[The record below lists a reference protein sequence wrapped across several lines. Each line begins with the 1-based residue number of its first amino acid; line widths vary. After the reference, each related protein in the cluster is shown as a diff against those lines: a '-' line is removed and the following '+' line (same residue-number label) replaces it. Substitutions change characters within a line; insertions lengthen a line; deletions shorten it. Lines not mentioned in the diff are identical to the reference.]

1 MSGLF
6 IKKDYFKQLENL
18 VSKGKFEAALNFAI
32 KEGDALYDK
41 GEIARASELYERLLE
56 LFKSANVTDYEI
68 FEKLYEKIIP
78 LLFEDERTEDAIAYS
93 LDLIDIKLLLNKTDE
108 AYEILNAL
116 KEEFKTNEKVFLKDI
131 DLALRNGDAESAL
144 KTIDYMVSNIS
155 LKPEL
160 LELAVEIL
168 FKRGEKEK
176 ALDYLNTLA
185 AVDPQNSFAK
195 TKLAELSNTE
205 GVSAES
211 ERSELN
217 ENTVKEPQPSH
228 KDATPNSKQSFIP
241 KEAIGKNNE
250 IQDESSSENKIGNQ
264 NEELPKAGH
273 IDNSGELNNKKPLL
287 YEITN
292 SEAYKNA
299 MLKIVDSPINSSEDL
314 MNIAAEYENKGSFKN
329 AEYLYLKA
337 LLANPSNKNAIDR
350 LYNIY
355 QREKRKEEAI
365 FLLRIGANNFT
376 GREKLGYLLKMSEL
390 LPENAKVGVEIVK
403 NACHNNDKDLSLKY
417 FYNVKDKVDPQT
429 LDELLKLMFP
439 VVNNDFQALRNLS
452 VTIRKKRLE
461 TKTAFKYFRA
471 TGKLLFNTDDKP
483 EGLKWLMRASKIERL
498 PLEDYIMIVDYIKEM
513 PLDTEK
519 DAVASALNGYV
530 DVVSDDKKENLYKTI
545 LLLKPNN
552 ALYIRKYAEFLN
564 SKGRYKEMAALV
576 KRLIDKSDL
585 NGADFISEVMPKVVE
600 HLDDNTIL
608 KAINLFILAG
618 NSARA
623 SDLYDLLHFRNPDNK
638 EYTIGK
644 LILQVENENVE
655 EVIKFFRENEPD
667 HRYADIVKPE
677 IIKFEKKR
685 ATNPFDYHIHF
696 VLGFLYYLTERY
708 EEAIASFQFVLRSHR
723 FESVMSLFLGMSF
736 EKIGLSDFALKR
748 YQSALNMDLE
758 SETVKIAVYEKAISI
773 YLKQGKLEEAQMLG
787 EKAKKIGLQDDALNS
802 LIESL
807 PKENKILHIE
817 EMKNDK

>member
-6 IKKDYFKQLENL
+6 IKRDYFKQLENL

-56 LFKSANVTDYEI
+56 LFKSANVTDRSI

-93 LDLIDIKLLLNKTDE
+93 LELIDIKLLLNKTDE

-144 KTIDYMVSNIS
+144 KTIDYMISNIS
-155 LKPEL
+155 LKPEF

-168 FKRGEKEK
+168 LKRGEKEK
-176 ALDYLNTLA
+176 ALDYLNTLIA
-185 AVDPQNSFAK
+185 IDPQNSFAK

-228 KDATPNSKQSFIP
+228 KGATLNSKQTLIP
-241 KEAIGKNNE
+241 KEVIGKNNGIPE
-250 IQDESSSENKIGNQ
+250 QSSSENKIEKQ
-264 NEELPKAGH
+264 NEELPKTSH
-273 IDNSGELNNKKPLL
+273 IDNSKPDNKAPLF
-287 YEITN
+287 YEFIN
-292 SEAYKNA
+292 SDAYKKA
-299 MLKIVDSPINSSEDL
+299 MLEILDSPINSSGDL
-314 MNIAAEYENKGSFKN
+314 MNIAAEYEKKGSFKN

-337 LLANPSNKNAIDR
+337 LLANPANKNAIDR

-376 GREKLGYLLKMSEL
+376 GGEKLGYLLKMSEL
-390 LPENAKVGVEIVK
+390 LPENEKVGVEIVK

-417 FYNVKDKVDPQT
+417 FYNVKDKIDSQT
-429 LDELLKLMFP
+429 SDELLNLMFP
-439 VVNNDFQALRNLS
+439 IVSNDFQALRNLS
-452 VTIRKKRLE
+452 VTIKKKGLE

-498 PLEDYIMIVDYIKEM
+498 PLEDYIMIADYIKEM

-552 ALYIRKYAEFLN
+552 TLYIKRYAKFLN
-564 SKGRYKEMAALV
+564 DKGRYKEMAVLV
-576 KRLIDKSDL
+576 KKIIDKSDL
-585 NGADFISEVMPKVVE
+585 NSADFVSEVIPKIAE
-600 HLDDNTIL
+600 YLDDDTVL
-608 KAINLFILAG
+608 KAVNLFILAG
-618 NSARA
+618 NSAKA

-685 ATNPFDYHIHF
+685 ATDPFDYHIHF

-708 EEAIASFQFVLRSHR
+708 EEAIASFQFVFRSHR

-773 YLKQGKLEEAQMLG
+773 YLKQGKLEEAQILG
-787 EKAKKIGLQDDALNS
+787 EKAKKIGLQDSVLNK

>member
-56 LFKSANVTDYEI
+56 LFKSANVTDRSI
-68 FEKLYEKIIP
+68 FEKLYEKLIP
-78 LLFEDERTEDAIAYS
+78 LFFENKRTEDAIAYS
-93 LDLIDIKLLLNKTDE
+93 LELIDIKFLLGKTDE

-144 KTIDYMVSNIS
+144 KTIDYMISNIS
-155 LKPEL
+155 LKPEF

-168 FKRGEKEK
+168 LKLGEKEK

-185 AVDPQNSFAK
+185 TVDPQNSFAK
-195 TKLAELSNTE
+195 IKLSELSKTE
-205 GVSAES
+205 DVAVES
-211 ERSELN
+211 ENLQLN
-217 ENTVKEPQPSH
+217 ENTVKEPQPSR
-228 KDATPNSKQSFIP
+228 KNTTSNSKQTFIP
-241 KEAIGKNNE
+241 KEAIGKNND
-250 IQDESSSENKIGNQ
+250 IQDESSSENKIRNQ

-273 IDNSGELNNKKPLL
+273 IDNSGKPNNKAHLF
-287 YEITN
+287 YEFIN
-292 SEAYKNA
+292 SDVYKKA
-299 MLKIVDSPINSSEDL
+299 MLEILDSPINSSRDL
-314 MNIAAEYENKGSFKN
+314 MNIAVEYESKGSFKN

-350 LYNIY
+350 LYDLY
-355 QREKRKEEAI
+355 RKEKKREETI
-365 FLLRIGANNFT
+365 FLLGIGANNFT

-390 LPENAKVGVEIVK
+390 LPENEKVGVEIVK
-403 NACHNNDKDLSLKY
+403 NACHNNDKDLSIKY

-429 LDELLKLMFP
+429 LDEMLSLMFP
-439 VVNNDFQALRNLS
+439 VVSNDFQVLRNLS

-483 EGLKWLMRASKIERL
+483 EGLKWLMRASKIESL
-498 PLEDYIMIVDYIKEM
+498 PLEDYMMIADYIKDM

-519 DAVASALNGYV
+519 DAIASALNGYV

-552 ALYIRKYAEFLN
+552 TLYIKRYAGFLN
-564 SKGRYKEMAALV
+564 SQGRYKEMAALV
-576 KRLIDKSDL
+576 KKLIDKSDL
-585 NGADFISEVMPKVVE
+585 NGADFVSEVIPKIAE
-600 HLDDNTIL
+600 YLDDNTVL

-618 NSARA
+618 NSAKA
-623 SDLYDLLHFRNPDNK
+623 SDLYDLLHSRNPDNK
-638 EYTIGK
+638 KYIVRK
-644 LILQVENENVE
+644 LILQVENENLE

-667 HRYADIVKPE
+667 HRYADIIEPE

-685 ATNPFDYHIHF
+685 ATDPFDYHIHF

-723 FESVMSLFLGMSF
+723 FEPVMSLFLGMSF

-748 YQSALNMDLE
+748 YQSALDMDLE
-758 SETVKIAVYEKAISI
+758 SETVKIVIYEKAISL